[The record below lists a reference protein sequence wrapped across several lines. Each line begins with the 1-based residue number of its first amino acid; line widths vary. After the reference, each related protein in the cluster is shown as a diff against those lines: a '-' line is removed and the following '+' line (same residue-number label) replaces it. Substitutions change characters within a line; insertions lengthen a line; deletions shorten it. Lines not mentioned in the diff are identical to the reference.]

1 MNKKIYISF
10 LFLTIFSS
18 LVISEDLR
26 LKITGIGDT
35 EANAVLD
42 AQRNALRTSYG
53 EFVSSNLTILNN
65 ELTKNETINLVSGT
79 IKDFKVISKTV
90 NDFSD
95 PPITEVLLDVTVNRG
110 QLVSFAK
117 AIGDDVQVQGSLFGA
132 EIRQQERNKE
142 NEAVALD
149 HLLTRASQM
158 SSFFDYEL
166 SVGTPQQ
173 SGVDT
178 NNYIVASILK
188 LTPNKN
194 YTNFTSA
201 VANTIKQISMDSEER
216 KKFDNLNVPYY
227 RLDIM
232 NIKNGNCL
240 NANYKYQT
248 HGQDQNLFSNY
259 PQIEARYGIIATR
272 YSYDVDSGLPSFDD
286 FLKKNRMDD
295 YPVFTIP
302 QNQMVIKKAERA
314 WSHSSGVTSSIDSG
328 YPGYNASCLGGM
340 VERYYLRT
348 EEARNILFDM
358 NYFIFQSAMNYEV
371 FRQTQTRKDVLIP
384 RNFETPTWEVLND
397 VFRGDSN
404 SYGRGREK
412 LYEEFINISISQLIR
427 RNASEEDKKKIKNDY
442 SLSKGVYLSDA
453 SFSEYMRNAARDF
466 KVGHL
471 SPANFFQRQLG
482 QGDLWTSA
490 SPPEETTDY
499 SFERSLLPKSDPT
512 FRGLLNRQSSIQLFH
527 SKKIYN
533 LNKEKLSLGSLGVVH
548 IYPTSHVFAEILFE
562 DVVSSSVLNSIS
574 AYVVDPDKPTKH
586 QGLYEDLIEWKDSYE
601 EIK

>member
-1 MNKKIYISF
+1 MHKQTSF
-10 LFLTIFSS
+10 FIGIIFLTTLSHFTTA
-18 LVISEDLR
+18 EDLR
-26 LKITGIGDT
+26 LKITGIGET

-142 NEAVALD
+142 NEAVALQ
-149 HLLTRASQM
+149 HLLTKASQM

-178 NNYIVASILK
+178 NNYIVSSILK

-194 YTNFTSA
+194 YTNFTSS

-240 NANYKYQT
+240 NANYKYYT
-248 HGQDQNLFSNY
+248 YGQDQNLLSNY
-259 PQIEARYGIIATR
+259 PQIEARYGIKD
-272 YSYDVDSGLPSFDD
+272 SYNSMREGFSGLSSFDD

-302 QNQMVIKKAERA
+302 QNQMVIKKAEIA
-314 WSHSSGVTSSIDSG
+314 WGTG

-348 EEARNILFDM
+348 EEARNILSDM

-384 RNFETPTWEVLND
+384 RNFETPKWEVENK
-397 VFRGDSN
+397 VFRGI
-404 SYGRGREK
+404 RGREK

-482 QGDLWTSA
+482 QSDAWFSA
-490 SPPEETTDY
+490 SPPEETTDN
-499 SFERSLLPKSDPT
+499 SFERWLLPKYGT
-512 FRGLLNRQSSIQLFH
+512 LVKTRLLNRQSSIQLFH
-527 SKKIYN
+527 SKNVFKN
-533 LNKEKLSLGSLGVVH
+533 EGVGVVH

>member
-1 MNKKIYISF
+1 MHKQTSF
-10 LFLTIFSS
+10 FIGIIFLTTLSHFTTA
-18 LVISEDLR
+18 EDLR

-149 HLLTRASQM
+149 HLLTKASQM

-173 SGVDT
+173 SEVDT

-240 NANYKYQT
+240 NVRYKYVT
-248 HGQDQNLFSNY
+248 YGQNQSLLSEY
-259 PQIEARYGIIATR
+259 PQIEARYGIIDTSN
-272 YSYDVDSGLPSFDD
+272 SYSFDD

-314 WSHSSGVTSSIDSG
+314 WGTG

-348 EEARNILFDM
+348 EEARNILYDM

-384 RNFETPTWEVLND
+384 RNFEIPRWEIENK
-397 VFRGDSN
+397 VFRGNRYS
-404 SYGRGREK
+404 GARVRGVEK
-412 LYEEFINISISQLIR
+412 LYGEFINISISQLIR
-427 RNASEEDKKKIKNDY
+427 RNASEEDKKKIKDSY
-442 SLSKGVYLSDA
+442 DMSKGVYLSDT

-466 KVGHL
+466 KVGHI
-471 SPANFFQRQLG
+471 SPANFIQRQLG
-482 QGDLWTSA
+482 QSDAWFSA
-490 SPPEETTDY
+490 SPPEETTDN
-499 SFERSLLPKSDPT
+499 SFERWLLPKYDPSVK
-512 FRGLLNRQSSIQLFH
+512 RRLLNRQSSIQLFH
-527 SKKIYN
+527 SKNVFN
-533 LNKEKLSLGSLGVVH
+533 LNDEELSLGVVH

>member
-10 LFLTIFSS
+10 LFLTIFSP
-18 LVISEDLR
+18 LVISEDLK

-158 SSFFDYEL
+158 SSFFNYEL
-166 SVGTPQQ
+166 SVDTPHQ

-178 NNYIVASILK
+178 NNYIVTSILK

-240 NANYKYQT
+240 NERYKYVTYGQT
-248 HGQDQNLFSNY
+248 QNLFSNY
-259 PQIEARYGIIATR
+259 PQIEARYGILDSMKA
-272 YSYDVDSGLPSFDD
+272 YEGVSGLSSFDD

-302 QNQMVIKKAERA
+302 QNQMVIKKAEKA
-314 WSHSSGVTSSIDSG
+314 WGNN

-348 EEARNILFDM
+348 KEARNILSNM
-358 NYFIFQSAMNYEV
+358 NYFIFQSAINYEV
-371 FRQTQTRKDVLIP
+371 YRQTQTRKDVLIP
-384 RNFETPTWEVLND
+384 RNFETPRWEIVKE
-397 VFRGDSN
+397 VFRGHYN
-404 SYGRGREK
+404 SGGRGREK

-427 RNASEEDKKKIKNDY
+427 RNASEEDKKKIKDSY
-442 SLSKGVYLSDA
+442 DMSKGVYLSDA

-466 KVGHL
+466 KVGHI

-482 QGDLWTSA
+482 QSDAWISA
-490 SPPEETTDY
+490 APPEETTDN
-499 SFERSLLPKSDPT
+499 SFERWLLPKYDLSVKS
-512 FRGLLNRQSSIQLFH
+512 RLLNRQSSIQLFH
-527 SKKIYN
+527 SKNVFN
-533 LNKEKLSLGSLGVVH
+533 LNEEELSLGVVH